1 MKDVKVSSTGITVAA
16 AVLSGRIYDAAASDD
31 GGCN

>member
-16 AVLSGRIYDAAASDD
+16 AVLSGRIYDSAASD
-31 GGCN
+31 GGSYN